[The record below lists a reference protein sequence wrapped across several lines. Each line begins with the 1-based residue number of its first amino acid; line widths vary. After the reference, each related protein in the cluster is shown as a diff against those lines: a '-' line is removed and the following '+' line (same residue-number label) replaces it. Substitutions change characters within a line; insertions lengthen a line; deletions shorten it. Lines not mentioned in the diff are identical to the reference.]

1 MSEALERSSTMNLRQ
16 LEVFHAIMVT
26 GSVTAAADLLNVSQ
40 PAISAILKH
49 CESRLKLKLFERTGG
64 RLRPTREAEALFP
77 DVAAVFGR
85 LDAIGRLT
93 NDLVGGRIGSL
104 SIAAAFPIA
113 NGYLAES
120 VASFAASRPNVTC
133 SLQSLT
139 SPQVL
144 DRVINREVE
153 LGVVHEP
160 VVSQMVDTEVLMSW
174 SLGCVVPDTHPLAR
188 QSEVHIRD
196 VEPYPIITY
205 LPQIVFRPYI
215 DRAFSDADIA
225 PFVTMQVSI
234 ALTGIVL
241 ARFGAGVAIVDT
253 MLVDTLGIP
262 GVVTLPLV
270 PQIQAKTLLIS
281 AKTAPRSLVMND
293 FVDHLKRSLH
303 MSRHG

>member
-1 MSEALERSSTMNLRQ
+1 MTEALERSSTMNLRQ

-26 GSVTAAADLLNVSQ
+26 GSVTAAANLLNVSQ
-40 PAISAILKH
+40 PAISAVLKH
-49 CESRLKLKLFERTGG
+49 CEDRLKLRLFTRTGG
-64 RLRPTREAEALFP
+64 RLKPTREAEALFP

-93 NDLVGGRIGSL
+93 NDLVGGRIGML

-120 VASFAASRPNVTC
+120 IATFAATRPHVRC

-160 VVSQMVDTEVLMSW
+160 VVSQMVETEVLMSW
-174 SLGCVVPDTHPLAR
+174 NLGCVVPENHPLAR
-188 QSEVHIRD
+188 QSEVHIGD
-196 VEPYPIITY
+196 LEPYPIITY

-215 DRAFSDADIA
+215 DHAFSDAGIA
-225 PFVTMQVSI
+225 PIVAIQVSI
-234 ALTGIVL
+234 SLTGIVL

-262 GVVTLPLV
+262 GVVTLPLA
-270 PQIQAKTLLIS
+270 PRIQAKTLLIR
-281 AKTAPRSLVMND
+281 AKAAPHSLVMND
-293 FVDHLKRSLH
+293 FIDHLKRSVADT
-303 MSRHG
+303 M